1 MMMTDFK
8 MLMTET
14 LCWRRFHYL
23 GDFCNILNRLPTSLI
38 VINILKLS
46 PTHFVSNMF
55 ELKKMGSPVTN
66 INVAKQMFEIKFAS
80 GKNCEI
86 HLIQKLGHP
95 RLQLVTL

>member
-1 MMMTDFK
+1 MMVTDFK

-55 ELKKMGSPVTN
+55 ELEKMGSPVTN
-66 INVAKQMFEIKFAS
+66 IDVVKQMFEIKFAS
-80 GKNCEI
+80 GKICEI
-86 HLIQKLGHP
+86 PLMQKLGHP
-95 RLQLVTL
+95 RLQLVAL